1 MWGLG
6 LPLASM
12 EVDGLAAAKRS
23 QTRAVFATLRHSKPW
38 VSKANDTMDSI
49 WGSSSTSAR
58 GVMIVLPE
66 GGCEPRFLVLRQ
78 SRS

>member
-12 EVDGLAAAKRS
+12 EVDGLAAAKCS

-49 WGSSSTSAR
+49 WGSSSTTSAR
-58 GVMIVLPE
+58 GGMIVLPE
-66 GGCEPRFLVLRQ
+66 GGCEPQFLVLRQ
-78 SRS
+78 S